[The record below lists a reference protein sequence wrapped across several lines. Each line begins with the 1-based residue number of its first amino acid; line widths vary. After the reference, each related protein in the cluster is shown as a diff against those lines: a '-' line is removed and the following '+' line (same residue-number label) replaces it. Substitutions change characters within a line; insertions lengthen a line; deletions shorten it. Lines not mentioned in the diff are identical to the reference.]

1 MRTIN
6 IRNKTRKF
14 TIIKKARLCKAMLCR
29 AFGFMFR
36 FREPSH
42 GLVFEFPRERRADL
56 HMLFVFFTIDVL
68 FLDKNKKVIEIKKDF
83 RPFGY
88 YSPRSKSK
96 YVIELPRRALGRT
109 KPGDIIDW

>member
-1 MRTIN
+1 
-6 IRNKTRKF
+6 
-14 TIIKKARLCKAMLCR
+14 LVCR
-29 AFGFMFR
+29 AFGFMFK
-36 FREPSH
+36 FRKPDS

-68 FLDKNKKVIEIKKDF
+68 FLDKNKNVVEIKKEF
-83 RPFGY
+83 RPFAY

-109 KPGDIIDW
+109 KPGDIIAFK